1 MLPNYETVLEVA
13 LKIAE
18 TTLKPLF
25 EHDLQIMQKYINTS
39 TIYLKYFDS

>member
-1 MLPNYETVLEVA
+1 MLPDYDVVLEVA

-25 EHDLQIMQKYINTS
+25 EHDLQ
-39 TIYLKYFDS
+39 